1 MTSYTRADR
10 VSKLI
15 KQTLSEIIS
24 KQIKD
29 PRLEMTTIT
38 HVKVARDLKSARIYF
53 TAHGGNQKV
62 DAAMQGFQ
70 SAMGY
75 VKRELGQKLR
85 LRYMPQIQFFYDDTL
100 DHASRIDSILKSL
113 QDK

>member
-1 MTSYTRADR
+1 MNSYTRADR
-10 VSKLI
+10 VSELI
-15 KQTLSEIIS
+15 KQSLSEIIS

-29 PRLEMTTIT
+29 PRLEMATIT

-53 TAHGGNQKV
+53 TTHGGSRKV

-70 SAMGY
+70 SATGF

-100 DHASRIDSILKSL
+100 DQASRIDSILKSL
-113 QDK
+113 HDQ